1 MNDTPPDQLTFAR
14 FSEFLRTP
22 FQVRLAPASTL
33 ELLLVEATALRPAI
47 RGGTGGERF
56 ESFSIVFEGPEDPM
70 LPQATYSL
78 EHEQMGRFDLF
89 MVPIGKENQSIR
101 YQALFNRLVSAP

>member
-14 FSEFLRTP
+14 FSEVLNTP
-22 FQVRLAPASTL
+22 FQVRLDPTRTL
-33 ELLLVEATALRPAI
+33 ELRLVEASALRPPLQ
-47 RGGTGGERF
+47 GGAGGQKF

-70 LPQATYSL
+70 LPQATYCL

-89 MVPIGKENQSIR
+89 MVPIGKEKQFIR
-101 YQALFNRLVSAP
+101 YQALFNRIVSVP